1 MEILHAGLLSWGVI
15 KYQLILGFIQ
25 LVGYGLGRRPGGIV
39 AFIIVAIWTYTQTWG
54 NLFLL
59 QMVVQGGIT
68 LYLFN
73 NIGD

>member
-1 MEILHAGLLSWGVI
+1 MEILHAGLLSGSVI
-15 KYQLILGFIQ
+15 MYQLILGFIQ
-25 LVGYGLGRRPGGIV
+25 LVGYGLGRQPGGIV

-54 NLFLL
+54 DLFLL